1 MELAVLGLGAYLAKS
16 LLDNGGQ
23 PLVDESKEEMQKTM
37 LESPYEMN
45 LHEMRT
51 RGALAPS
58 FGATRAR
65 MPWDP
70 SFPPYYIASTATGG
84 PNESP
89 TERIFHSL
97 ANAQEH
103 ERLDVAE
110 QIMHHRPHYARKK
123 GQAIWSA
130 FNEEL
135 HLEDAD
141 PSVPPR
147 STDHV
152 GFQWMPPNPT
162 DSDWN
167 EAALLTRA
175 MPPNPVLFT
184 PDAYYMTAPGQPFR
198 HGQGQTH

>member
-1 MELAVLGLGAYLAKS
+1 MELAVLGAGAYLAVG
-16 LLDNGGQ
+16 LLSNGPQ
-23 PLVDESKEEMQKTM
+23 PDLDQTKPELERTM

-45 LHEMRT
+45 LHEMRE

-70 SFPPYYIASTATGG
+70 NFPPYYIARTATGG

-89 TERIFHSL
+89 TERIYHAL

-103 ERLDVAE
+103 ERLDIAE
-110 QIMHHRPHYARKK
+110 HFSKHRPHYARKC

-135 HLEDAD
+135 HLNDSD
-141 PSVPPR
+141 PRAPRR

-152 GFQWMPPNPT
+152 GFQWLPPFPT

-167 EAALLTRA
+167 EAGLLARAL
-175 MPPNPVLFT
+175 PPNPTLFT
-184 PDAYYMTAPGQPFR
+184 PDAYYMTAPGLPFR
-198 HGQGQTH
+198 YGQGQTH